1 MTVESALVEQ
11 QRAVVELYIH
21 SKWIKANLTLDDEN
35 LLLEYTSRKS
45 DQTTNSEQYLDG
57 TTSHQISDA
66 LVSQKRS
73 VRIVR
78 PENHGLG
85 KPDKHLVLN

>member
-1 MTVESALVEQ
+1 MTVESTLVEQ

-21 SKWIKANLTLDDEN
+21 SKWIKANLTLDDED
-35 LLLEYTSRKS
+35 LLLEYTNRKY
-45 DQTTNSEQYLDG
+45 DQGMNSEQCVDG
-57 TTSHQISDA
+57 TTNHQISDA

-78 PENHGLG
+78 PENQGLG
-85 KPDKHLVLN
+85 KFNE